1 MAGGRLSSMTQG
13 ACRGL
18 AAAGGSAGSWEGL
31 CLLWLPLGSRWDLPA
46 PPSAIKAPPS
56 LDSWWFWLQD
66 LRGLCL
72 CRQEL
77 GFLTM
82 EVTLGGQCKEN

>member
-1 MAGGRLSSMTQG
+1 MGSGRLSSVTQD
-13 ACRGL
+13 AYRGF
-18 AAAGGSAGSWEGL
+18 AVAGVSAGSWEEL

-46 PPSAIKAPPS
+46 PLSSINAPSS
-56 LDSWWFWLQD
+56 LDSWGFWLQD

>member
-1 MAGGRLSSMTQG
+1 MGAGRLSSVTQD
-13 ACRGL
+13 AYRGF
-18 AAAGGSAGSWEGL
+18 AVAGVSAGSWERL
-31 CLLWLPLGSRWDLPA
+31 CLLWIPLGARWYLSA
-46 PPSAIKAPPS
+46 PLSSINAPSS
-56 LDSWWFWLQD
+56 LDSWGFWLQD

-82 EVTLGGQCKEN
+82 EVTLRGQCKEN

>member
-1 MAGGRLSSMTQG
+1 MSTL
-13 ACRGL
+13 
-18 AAAGGSAGSWEGL
+18 
-31 CLLWLPLGSRWDLPA
+31 A
-46 PPSAIKAPPS
+46 PPGLQLEPVAPLSAIKAPAS
-56 LDSWWFWLQD
+56 LDSRGFWLQD